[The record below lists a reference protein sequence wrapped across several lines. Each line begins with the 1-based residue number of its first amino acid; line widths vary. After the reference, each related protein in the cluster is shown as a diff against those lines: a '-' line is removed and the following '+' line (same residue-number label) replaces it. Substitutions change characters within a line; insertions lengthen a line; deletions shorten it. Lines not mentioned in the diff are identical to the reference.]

1 MSYHIRRLVRA
12 DAEVYRAFRLYT
24 LERFP
29 EAFTSHAAEDRA
41 KPLAWYAERL
51 APATNVRQFV
61 LGAFAAD
68 RLVGAAGL
76 TAATRRNEAHKA
88 EIFGVAVH
96 EDWQGQGVGEAL
108 LKAIIKD
115 ARALRGLRQLSLSV
129 TDADSAA
136 VRLYQRL
143 GFETFGVEPRAA
155 IVNGRDIDKR
165 LMLLRLA

>member
-1 MSYHIRRLVRA
+1 MPYSIRHLTRA
-12 DAEVYRAFRLYT
+12 DAEAYRAFRIYT

-29 EAFTSHAAEDRA
+29 EAFTSHLAEDRA

-51 APATNVRQFV
+51 APAGNARQFM
-61 LGAFAAD
+61 LGAFETE

-76 TAATRRNEAHKA
+76 NPATRRNEAHKA

-96 EDWQGQGVGEAL
+96 EDWQGKGLGEAL
-108 LKAIIKD
+108 LKAMIKE
-115 ARALRGLRQLSLSV
+115 ARGLRGLRQLSLSV

-143 GFETFGVEPRAA
+143 GFETYGVEPRAT
-155 IVNGRDIDKR
+155 IVNGKALDKR
-165 LMLLRLA
+165 LMLLRLG